1 MTQISISNAAVEFGA
16 TTLFKDVTLTVAAGE
31 RWWVVGRNGTGKT
44 TLFRIITGAMVP
56 TRGQVARQPGLRVS
70 LLEQHRDFGD
80 ATTVWEAAAGQFAE
94 LLALEKS
101 LAEQATALGEH
112 SSEAALEKYGRDLER
127 FEREGGY
134 TFAPRVDAVLHGLG
148 FDPAE
153 ARERPLERLS
163 GGERGRLGL
172 ARQLV
177 SPADMLLLDEPTNH
191 LDLETT
197 QWLEQY
203 LRETEKS
210 VVVISHDRAFLAAIA
225 DHVLHFEGNSA
236 LAYTGGYASFIV
248 QREERRLT
256 QQRQFVKQQRTIAAE
271 SDYVARNIA
280 GQNSKQAKG
289 RRKRLERLPR
299 LSSPVGDDG
308 TMALRL
314 EIAER
319 GGDQVVVAK
328 DVTITVPDAA
338 QPDGERV
345 LIERFSAR
353 LPRGERL
360 GILGPNGAGKSTL
373 LKTLMGERTV
383 ARGEL
388 LLGGSIAVAH
398 YRQDLAQVP
407 LDRTLY
413 EVISD
418 LRPTWERRM
427 VQGHLGRFG
436 FSGDE
441 VQRRAETLSGG
452 ERARVAL
459 AMMMLSRA
467 NLLIL
472 DEPTNHLDVES
483 IEALEDAIERYEG
496 TIILVSHDRA
506 LLRALATKVWVL
518 HDRRITEFDGS
529 FAEWEVVSEE
539 RAHAAAVQQSEE
551 EALRRVKER
560 QKTERRDASKGGTA
574 DQQRSQLR
582 EAKRAVERTEGEVA
596 RHEAEVARLS
606 ATLEDPDL
614 YTKPDGAKRARE
626 LGVELEKAKRALD
639 RALGQWGE
647 ATEAL
652 ERLEKATV

>member
-1 MTQISISNAAVEFGA
+1 LTQLSISNVAVEFGA
-16 TTLFKDVTLTVAAGE
+16 TTLFKDITFTVAAGD
-31 RWWVVGRNGTGKT
+31 RWGIVGRNGTGKT
-44 TLFRIITGAMVP
+44 TLFKLLTGAMQP

-80 ATTVWEAAAGQFAE
+80 AATVWEAAAGQFAD

-101 LAEQATALGEH
+101 LAEQAAALGED
-112 SSEAALEKYGRDLER
+112 SSEAALERYGRDLER

-153 ARERPLERLS
+153 ARTRPLERLS
-163 GGERGRLGL
+163 GGERGRVGL

-177 SPADMLLLDEPTNH
+177 SPADVLLLDEPTNH

-197 QWLEQY
+197 RWLEQY
-203 LRETEKS
+203 LTETDKS
-210 VVVISHDRAFLAAIA
+210 VVLISHDRAFLAVVA
-225 DHVLHFEGNSA
+225 DHVLHFEGESA
-236 LAYTGGYASFIV
+236 SAYTGGYESFIV
-248 QREERRLT
+248 QREERRLALH
-256 QQRQFVKQQRTIAAE
+256 RQFEKQQKTMAAE
-271 SDYVARNIA
+271 SDYIARNIA

-299 LSSPVGDDG
+299 LSAPIGEDG
-308 TMALRL
+308 AMALRL

-328 DVTITVPDAA
+328 DVKIAVPDASA
-338 QPDGERV
+338 PGGERV
-345 LIERFSAR
+345 LLEHFDAR
-353 LPRGERL
+353 MTRGERL

-373 LKTLMGERTV
+373 LKALMGERAV
-383 ARGEL
+383 AGGEL
-388 LLGGSIAVAH
+388 LLGGSISVAY

-407 LDRTLY
+407 LDKTLY

-418 LRPTWERRM
+418 LRPTWERRL

-441 VQRRAETLSGG
+441 VLRRAETLSGG

-467 NLLIL
+467 NLLVL

-483 IEALEDAIERYEG
+483 IEALEDAIERYDG
-496 TIILVSHDRA
+496 TVILVSHDRA

-518 HDRRITEFDGS
+518 HERRMTEFDGS

-539 RAHAAAVQQSEE
+539 RAHAAAVQASEE

-560 QKTERRDASKGGTA
+560 QKTERRDSAGRANGER
-574 DQQRSQLR
+574 QRARQR
-582 EAKRAVERTEGEVA
+582 DARRAVERSEGEVA
-596 RHEAEVARLS
+596 KREAEVARLS
-606 ATLEDPDL
+606 ATLEDPAL
-614 YTKPDGAKRARE
+614 YTKPGGAKRAAD
-626 LGVELEKAKRALD
+626 LGVELERARRALD
-639 RALGQWGE
+639 RAITEWTE
-647 ATEAL
+647 ATE
-652 ERLEKATV
+652 ESEKSGV